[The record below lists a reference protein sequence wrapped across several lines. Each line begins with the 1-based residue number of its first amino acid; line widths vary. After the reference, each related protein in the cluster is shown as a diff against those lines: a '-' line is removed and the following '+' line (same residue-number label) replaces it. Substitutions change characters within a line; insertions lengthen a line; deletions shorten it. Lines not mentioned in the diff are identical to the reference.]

1 MSRLRYDGL
10 TGTLGAAHNDSTT
23 TLTLSSKLTYE
34 GGDVPTI
41 AAPDYLPLSILDS
54 NGLCVEIVHVTA
66 YTTTAT
72 SATMT
77 RAKEGSAA
85 NAHSDGAT
93 FVHGPTAY
101 DSGLAPVRF
110 NFQTG
115 TTYTLALTDASVV
128 VSLTNAAGITLTVP
142 PNSSVPFPIGT
153 RVGLRQGGAGQ
164 VTVAEGSGVTVNT
177 SETLKLNDIRS
188 WAEVVKVGTDEWDLV
203 GRLEAA

>member
-10 TGTLGAAHNDSTT
+10 KGTLGADHTSGVT

-54 NGLCVEIVHVTA
+54 DGLSVEIVHVTA
-66 YTTTAT
+66 YTSAATTAT
-72 SATMT
+72 IT
-77 RAKEGSAA
+77 RGKEGSTAQA
-85 NAHSDGAT
+85 WTNGDT

-101 DSGLAPVRF
+101 DSGIAPVGI
-110 NFQTG
+110 NAQTG
-115 TTYTLALTDASVV
+115 TTYTLVLGDASRVV
-128 VSLTNAAGITLTVP
+128 TLSNAAGITLTVP
-142 PNSSVPFPIGT
+142 PNSSVAFPLGT
-153 RVGLRQGGAGQ
+153 RVVIGQIGAGQ

-177 SETLKLNDIRS
+177 AETLKLADQHS
-188 WAEVVKVGTDEWDLV
+188 FAELIKTGTDAWYLV

>member
-23 TLTLSSKLTYE
+23 TLTLTSKLVYE

-72 SATMT
+72 SATMA

-85 NAHSDGAT
+85 SAHDSGAT

-101 DSGLAPVRF
+101 DSGIAPVGI
-110 NFQTG
+110 NAQTG
-115 TTYTLALTDASVV
+115 TTYTLALTDASRVV
-128 VSLTNAAGITLTVP
+128 TLSNAAGITLTVP
-142 PNSSVPFPIGT
+142 PNSSVAFPVGT
-153 RVGLRQGGAGQ
+153 RIVIAQRGAGQ
-164 VTVAEGSGVTVNT
+164 VTVAQGSGVTVNT
-177 SETLKLNDIRS
+177 AETLKLADQFAY
-188 WAEVVKVGTDEWDLV
+188 AELVKHATDEWDLV